1 MHLMFIGAPG
11 AGKGTQAKI
20 LEKKFGAVQISTGDI
35 LRKSIEAGTELGL
48 KAKEFMD
55 QGKLV
60 TDDLMISLIKE
71 KFIDP
76 TFPKNWIMDGFPR
89 TVAQAEAFDLLLVEL
104 GMKLDS
110 VIEVDVDR
118 NLLVRRLTGRRVCKD
133 CQAPYHVDFN
143 PPKVDGVCDYCG
155 SNDIYQRSDDKE
167 DVVVNRLSIYDQ
179 QTAPLIQH
187 YTSKG
192 LLHKMDGAAPVEEVT
207 EQILKLVK
215 P

>member
-71 KFIDP
+71 KFI
-76 TFPKNWIMDGFPR
+76 
-89 TVAQAEAFDLLLVEL
+89 
-104 GMKLDS
+104 
-110 VIEVDVDR
+110 
-118 NLLVRRLTGRRVCKD
+118 
-133 CQAPYHVDFN
+133 
-143 PPKVDGVCDYCG
+143 
-155 SNDIYQRSDDKE
+155 
-167 DVVVNRLSIYDQ
+167 NRF
-179 QTAPLIQH
+179 
-187 YTSKG
+187 
-192 LLHKMDGAAPVEEVT
+192 
-207 EQILKLVK
+207 
-215 P
+215 